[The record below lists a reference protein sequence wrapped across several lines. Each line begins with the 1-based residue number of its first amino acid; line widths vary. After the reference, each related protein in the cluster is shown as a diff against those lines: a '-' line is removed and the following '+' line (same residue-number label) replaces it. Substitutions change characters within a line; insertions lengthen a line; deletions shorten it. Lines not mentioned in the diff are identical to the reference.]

1 MNPLESR
8 KQLLIAESELNRVQ
22 LTQEWR
28 AMADEAHALSDQ
40 ARTVRSM
47 ASATASLVAGL
58 VSLRRKKSPAS
69 TEKPSWVH
77 TALKSAGLISEF
89 WQRFRH
95 RPTP

>member
-8 KQLLIAESELNRVQ
+8 KQLLIAESELNREQ
-22 LTQEWR
+22 LAQEWQ
-28 AMADEAHALSDQ
+28 AVSDEAHALSDQ

-58 VSLRRKKSPAS
+58 VSLRRKKSAAA
-69 TEKPSWVH
+69 TEKPGWVH
-77 TALKSAGLISEF
+77 AALKSAGLVSEF

>member
-1 MNPLESR
+1 MNSLESR
-8 KQLLIAESELNRVQ
+8 KQLLIVESELNRAQ
-22 LTQEWR
+22 LALEWQ
-28 AMADEAHALSDQ
+28 AMAEEVHALSDQ

-58 VSLRRKKSPAS
+58 ASLRRKKSAP
-69 TEKPSWVH
+69 EKPSWVQ

-89 WQRFRH
+89 WQRFRN